1 MIINAE
7 VITKYL
13 EEGDK
18 PEPTDPF
25 VISPQPDLKELA
37 ESGSASVDLR
47 LGTWFVTI
55 RPARKSHIQ
64 IEDSEVQWQ
73 LAKTHYV
80 PFGDQYYLH
89 PGTFILGITLEWI
102 RLPIGLGAYV
112 IGKSSWGRRG
122 LIIATA
128 TGVHPGFKGCLTL
141 ELSNVGQVPIEIQPG
156 MKICQIFIHK
166 VQHNINSEYLDRT
179 QFVGSRKPR
188 LGEVSLDDIAR
199 KLGLAHHSDM

>member
-1 MIINAE
+1 MIFSSE
-7 VITKYL
+7 VIAACLK
-13 EEGDK
+13 EGDK
-18 PEPTDPF
+18 PEKKDPL
-25 VISPQPDLKELA
+25 VISPQPNLKRLA

-47 LGTWFVTI
+47 LGTWFVTL
-55 RPARKSHIQ
+55 RPVRKSHIQ
-64 IEDSEVQWQ
+64 VEDSEIQWQ

-80 PFGDQYYLH
+80 PFNKKYYLH

-102 RLPIGLGAYV
+102 RLPIRLGAYV

-141 ELSNVGQVPIEIQPG
+141 ELSNVGQVPIEIRPG
-156 MKICQIFIHK
+156 MKICQIFIHE
-166 VQHNINSEYLDRT
+166 VQRKDSEYLDRT

-188 LGEVSLDDIAR
+188 LGEIHLDDIAR
-199 KLGLAHHSDM
+199 KLGTAHQK